1 MKFTHLNHHQRYQ
14 IEARLALGQ
23 SKVVIARALGL
34 HHSTI
39 YRECRRGVSTGEHYC
54 AEKAHRHA
62 LKCRA
67 VSAANH
73 PTKPEALWKLATR
86 CLRQDWS
93 PEQIEGRLKLTA
105 EPLQVSAQAVYD
117 WLAQRC
123 RSETL
128 RSHLRHYSAHH
139 SGRQSCGGL
148 PKKRPSIRKRPKA
161 VLARQETGHWEG
173 DTVRGKTH
181 HHCLVTLVERKSL
194 YTRISRPL
202 PKLSAS
208 VAKAIQ
214 KALAGLPAISL
225 TLDNGS
231 EFAAYTQMGLPVF
244 FADPGKPR
252 QRARNENTNG
262 LIRQYVPRKTR
273 LMSLSDEKVLTI
285 EARLNHRPRKSLG
298 YLTPHEVL
306 FNLPPAPFA
315 IRA

>member
-1 MKFTHLNHHQRYQ
+1 MKFTHLNCHQRYQ

-23 SKVVIARALGL
+23 SKLVIARALGI
-34 HHSTI
+34 HHSTL
-39 YRECRRGVSTGEHYC
+39 YRECQRVAAGERYC

-62 LKCRA
+62 LRRRA
-67 VSAANH
+67 ISAANH
-73 PTKPEALWKLATR
+73 PTKPKALWQLAAC

-105 EPLQVSAQAVYD
+105 EPLQVSAQGVYD
-117 WLAQRC
+117 WLAQRD
-123 RSETL
+123 RSESL
-128 RSHLRHYSAHH
+128 RGHLRHHRAQPPCL
-139 SGRQSCGGL
+139 QSSGGL
-148 PKKRPSIRKRPKA
+148 PKKRPSIRKRPRE
-161 VLARQETGHWEG
+161 VLARQEAGHWEG

-194 YTRISRPL
+194 YTRLSVPL
-202 PKLSAS
+202 HKRSET
-208 VAKAIQ
+208 VAQAVRT
-214 KALAGLPAISL
+214 ALRNLPALSL

-231 EFAAYTQMGLPVF
+231 EFAAYATMGLPVF

-273 LMSLSDEKVLTI
+273 LMTLSANKIRRI
-285 EARLNHRPRKSLG
+285 EERLNHRPRKSLG

-315 IRA
+315 IRN

>member
-14 IEARLALGQ
+14 IEARLAQGQ
-23 SKVVIARALGL
+23 SKLVIARVLGV

-39 YRECRRGVSTGEHYC
+39 YRECKRVVAGDGYC

-62 LKCRA
+62 LKRRA
-67 VSAANH
+67 ISAANH
-73 PTKPEALWKLATR
+73 PTKSAALWKLAAC

-93 PEQIEGRLKLTA
+93 PEQIEGRLKLTEEA
-105 EPLQVSAQAVYD
+105 LQVSAQGIYD
-117 WLAQRC
+117 WLAHLGRPDA
-123 RSETL
+123 L
-128 RSHLRHYSAHH
+128 RSHLRHHCAQPPC
-139 SGRQSCGGL
+139 RQSHGGL
-148 PKKRPSIRKRPKA
+148 PKNRPSIRKRPKA
-161 VLARQETGHWEG
+161 VLDRQEAGHWEG

-202 PKLSAS
+202 PKQSES
-208 VAKAIQ
+208 VANAVQ

-231 EFAAYTQMGLPVF
+231 EFAAYTEMGVPVF

-262 LIRQYVPRKTR
+262 LIRQYVPRKAR
-273 LMSLSDEKVLTI
+273 LMSLSGEKVQRI
-285 EARLNHRPRKSLG
+285 ENRLNHRPRKSLG
-298 YLTPHEVL
+298 YRTPHEVL
-306 FNLPPAPFA
+306 FNLPPTPFA
-315 IRA
+315 IRT

>member
-14 IEARLALGQ
+14 IEVRLALGQ
-23 SKVVIARALGL
+23 SKLVIACALGV

-39 YRECRRGVSTGEHYC
+39 YRECNRIVGRDGYC
-54 AEKAHRHA
+54 ADKAHRHA
-62 LKCRA
+62 LKRRA

-73 PTKPEALWKLATR
+73 PTQPADLWKLATR

-93 PEQIEGRLKLTA
+93 PEQIEGRLKLTK
-105 EPLQVSAQAVYD
+105 EPLQVSAQGIYD
-117 WLAQRC
+117 WLAQPGRPDA
-123 RSETL
+123 L
-128 RSHLRHYSAHH
+128 RSHLRHHCAQPPC
-139 SGRQSCGGL
+139 RQSSGGL
-148 PKKRPSIRKRPKA
+148 PKNRPSIRKRPKA
-161 VLARQETGHWEG
+161 VLERQEAGHWEG

-194 YTRISRPL
+194 YTRISKPL
-202 PKLSAS
+202 PKLSES
-208 VAKAIQ
+208 VANAVQ
-214 KALAGLPAISL
+214 KALAGLPAMSL

-273 LMSLSDEKVLTI
+273 LMNLSDQKVQNI
-285 EARLNHRPRKSLG
+285 EDRLNHRPRKSLG
-298 YLTPHEVL
+298 YRTPHEVL
-306 FNLPPAPFA
+306 FNLPPTPFA
-315 IRA
+315 IRT

>member
-1 MKFTHLNHHQRYQ
+1 MKFTHLNRHQRYQ

-39 YRECRRGVSTGEHYC
+39 YRECQRAGAGEHYC
-54 AEKAHRHA
+54 AESAHRRA
-62 LKCRA
+62 LKRRA

-73 PTKPEALWKLATR
+73 PTKPAALWKLAAR

-105 EPLQVSAQAVYD
+105 EPLQVSAQGVYD

-123 RSETL
+123 RDTL
-128 RSHLRHYSAHH
+128 RAHLRHHDAHPPC
-139 SGRQSCGGL
+139 RQSSGGL
-148 PKKRPSIRKRPKA
+148 PKKRPSIRKRPKS
-161 VLARQETGHWEG
+161 VLKRQDAGHWEG

-194 YTRISRPL
+194 YTRISKPL
-202 PKLSAS
+202 PKLSES
-208 VAKAIQ
+208 VAKAIRN
-214 KALAGLPAISL
+214 ALAGLPALSL

-231 EFAAYTQMGLPVF
+231 EFAAYTQMGLPVY

-252 QRARNENTNG
+252 QRARNENKNG

-273 LMSLSDEKVLTI
+273 LMSLPDKKVRSI
-285 EARLNHRPRKSLG
+285 EDRLNHRPRKSLG
-298 YLTPHEVL
+298 YRTPHEVL
-306 FNLPPAPFA
+306 FNLPPTPFA
-315 IRA
+315 IRT